1 MEKSENLIR
10 ELLEAL
16 LSTTPALKGVDAER
30 SIDDNVAS
38 TGVNERLVRAYHS
51 GLRAL
56 MPPPVT
62 PLFAGSKS
70 RQPVTLRTGGHRNP
84 RR

>member
-1 MEKSENLIR
+1 MEKNENLIR
-10 ELLEAL
+10 ELLDAL

-38 TGVNERLVRAYHS
+38 TGVNERLVKAYHS

-56 MPPPVT
+56 MPPPVI
-62 PLFAGSKS
+62 PLFAVAS
-70 RQPVTLRTGGHRNP
+70 RGNP
-84 RR
+84 